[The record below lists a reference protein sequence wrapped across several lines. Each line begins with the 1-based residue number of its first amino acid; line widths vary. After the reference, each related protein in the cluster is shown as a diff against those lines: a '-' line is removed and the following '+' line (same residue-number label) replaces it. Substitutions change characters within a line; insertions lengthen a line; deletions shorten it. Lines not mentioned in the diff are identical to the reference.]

1 MLDAFP
7 VQFGYVHARKFGFN
21 HEAVADGFHLR
32 RYTVLFQQVDSHGH
46 DDDGNERTRNLVGQ
60 FGGEGDNGHADYTH
74 GGGPYVQAA
83 EVADVHDP
91 FLYEI
96 GRHVVDGQS
105 EQVFDLRRE
114 NGHGDSA
121 GEAYH
126 DGIGDVFDD
135 GTQMEYAQQNQ
146 EHAGH
151 DGGHKQAC
159 FAVLLYDTVD
169 DNDKSPRRS
178 ADLHTASAKQ
188 GHGQSGDD
196 GRDDALLRCHAGC
209 NAEGYGQWQGYD
221 AHYEAGHDVCR
232 QLFFV
237 VLSQVKE

>member
-1 MLDAFP
+1 MKSAGTLS
-7 VQFGYVHARKFGFN
+7 N
-21 HEAVADGFHLR
+21 
-32 RYTVLFQQVDSHGH
+32 
-46 DDDGNERTRNLVGQ
+46 
-60 FGGEGDNGHADYTH
+60 
-74 GGGPYVQAA
+74 
-83 EVADVHDP
+83 
-91 FLYEI
+91 
-96 GRHVVDGQS
+96 GQS

-159 FAVLLYDTVD
+159 FAVLLYDAVD
-169 DNDKSPRRS
+169 DDDKSTRRS

-196 GRDDALLRCHAGC
+196 GRDDALFGCHPRSDT
-209 NAEGYGQWQGYD
+209 ESDGQRQGHD
-221 AHYEAGHDVCR
+221 ADDEPGHDVGR
-232 QLFFV
+232 QLFLV
-237 VLSQVKE
+237 VTSQVEKQFRLEFEFTHNLIILELYILIVFRNAKIALLCHKL